1 MAHTTTREQKT
12 RMLCIA
18 GLMAALAYLLR
29 NIDILHTEEMEAEV
43 MRTAARSGM
52 IDMTGSLLPGIDG
65 FNLKMNVSIL
75 SLMRQCTD
83 YALRYSHNSDRWFGP
98 VLAKHFFE

>member
-1 MAHTTTREQKT
+1 MAHTTREQHT
-12 RMLCIA
+12 RMLCTA

-43 MRTAARSGM
+43 MRAASRSGL

-65 FNLKMNVSIL
+65 FNLKMNVSI
-75 SLMRQCTD
+75 Q
-83 YALRYSHNSDRWFGP
+83 
-98 VLAKHFFE
+98 FFVD

>member
-1 MAHTTTREQKT
+1 MQKILIVEDDTTINEMVARNLKMVGHKCTQVYDGKE
-12 RMLCIA
+12 
-18 GLMAALAYLLR
+18 GLEMIENGDFDLVLL
-29 NIDILHTEEMEAEV
+29 DV
-43 MRTAARSGM
+43 M
-52 IDMTGSLLPGIDG
+52 LPGIDG